1 MDLVV
6 TRGRGTAPLQNGYDQ
21 QNNYSQQS
29 GYEHNQQNGCSQR
42 NGGSGL
48 CSYSGQ
54 DLWGGYQGQRFNS
67 TLYSEL

>member
-42 NGGSGL
+42 NGGSDL

-54 DLWGGYQGQRFNS
+54 DL
-67 TLYSEL
+67 

>member
-6 TRGRGTAPLQNGYDQ
+6 RRGRGTAPLQNGYDQ

-29 GYEHNQQNGCSQR
+29 GYEHNQQNG
-42 NGGSGL
+42 GSGL

-54 DLWGGYQGQRFNS
+54 DL
-67 TLYSEL
+67 